1 MSQAAFLGNERPA
14 VFDYAARAGRPV
26 Q

>member
-1 MSQAAFLGNERPA
+1 MSQAAFLGNEWPA